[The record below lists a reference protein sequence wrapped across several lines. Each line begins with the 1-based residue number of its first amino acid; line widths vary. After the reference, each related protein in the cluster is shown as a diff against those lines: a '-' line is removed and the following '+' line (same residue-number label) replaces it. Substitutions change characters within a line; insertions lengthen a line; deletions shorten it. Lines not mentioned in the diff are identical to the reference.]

1 MMSRSSED
9 AAAGRGRGLDE
20 QTRQFYRH
28 ALRTLRGAGARFL
41 VGGAYAFYHYT
52 GIERHTKDLD
62 IFTRPADA
70 EPILRIFAEAGYR
83 AELTFPHWLGKAYC
97 GDDCVDVIFSS
108 GNGVCTVDDEWFDH
122 AVAAKLLGEPA
133 RMVPAEE
140 MLWSK
145 SFVLERE
152 RYDGAD
158 VAHLLHATARTL
170 DWDRVLRRYGER
182 WRVLYSH
189 LVLFGFAYPSE
200 RGAIPGNVMRGLAR
214 RLAMEDAMTA
224 PVPGDEQVCNGTL
237 ISREQYL
244 VDITEWGYTDGRL
257 ALGSM
262 DTGQIRAWTDA
273 IGNVP

>member
-1 MMSRSSED
+1 MGTGT
-9 AAAGRGRGLDE
+9 AAGASTGQSGRLDE
-20 QTRQFYRH
+20 QTRRFYCH
-28 ALRTLRGAGARFL
+28 ALRTLREAGARFL
-41 VGGAYAFYHYT
+41 VGGAYAFDRYT

-62 IFTRPADA
+62 IFARPADV
-70 EPILRIFAEAGYR
+70 EPILRIFADAGYR

-108 GNGVCTVDDEWFDH
+108 GNGICTVDDEWFDH
-122 AVAAKLLGEPA
+122 AVSDDVLGEPV
-133 RMVPAEE
+133 RLIPVEE

-145 SFVLERE
+145 GFVLERE

-189 LVLFGFAYPSE
+189 LVLFGFVYPGE
-200 RGAIPGNVMRGLAR
+200 RDAIPGDVMRGLAR
-214 RLAMEDAMTA
+214 RLAMEDAA
-224 PVPGDEQVCNGTL
+224 AVPGDERICNGTL

-244 VDITEWGYTDGRL
+244 VDIMEWGYTDGRL

-262 DTGQIRAWTDA
+262 DAGQIEAWTDA